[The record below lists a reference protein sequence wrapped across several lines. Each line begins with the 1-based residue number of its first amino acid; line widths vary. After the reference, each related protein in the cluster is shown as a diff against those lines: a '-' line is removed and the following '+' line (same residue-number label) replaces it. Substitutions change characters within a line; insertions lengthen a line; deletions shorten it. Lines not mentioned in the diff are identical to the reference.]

1 MRAGCKDPENMP
13 TMAKLFASGVIAVAG
28 LVATFGPVAAQ
39 TATAATAQ
47 VSAGASGLPLPR
59 FVSLKSDR
67 VNMRSGPGTEYPTSW
82 VFKRI
87 GMPVEVLKEFE
98 GWRQIRD
105 SDGTTGWVLG
115 SNLSG
120 RRTAVVQ
127 PWDIKSGQPAVQTQ
141 LTDDADPKAR
151 VVAVLEAGV
160 LGSVMTCSGRW
171 CRIAVG
177 EIRGYIEQK
186 RLWGVYDGEIV
197 K

>member
-1 MRAGCKDPENMP
+1 
-13 TMAKLFASGVIAVAG
+13 MAMLIAVGVIAST
-28 LVATFGPVAAQ
+28 LIATSSPSVGQ
-39 TATAATAQ
+39 TAANATAPPP
-47 VSAGASGLPLPR
+47 GASGLPLPR

-67 VNMRSGPGTEYPTSW
+67 VNMRSGPGTEYPTTW

-105 SDGTTGWVLG
+105 AEGTTGWVLG
-115 SNLSG
+115 TNLSG
-120 RRTAVVQ
+120 RRTVVVQ
-127 PWDIKSGQPAVQTQ
+127 PWDFKPGQPPVQTQ

-160 LGSVMTCSGRW
+160 FGSVMTCTGRW
-171 CRIAVG
+171 CRIVVG

-186 RLWGVYDGEIV
+186 RLWGVYDGEV
-197 K
+197 LK